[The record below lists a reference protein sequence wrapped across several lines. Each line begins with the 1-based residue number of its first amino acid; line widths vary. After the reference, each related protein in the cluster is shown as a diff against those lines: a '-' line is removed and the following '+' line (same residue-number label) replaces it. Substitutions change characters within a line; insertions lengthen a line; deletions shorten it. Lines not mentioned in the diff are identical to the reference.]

1 MADFKSFLKSAVSSA
16 VNSSSESS
24 EGSELDLSKV
34 TSIIESIMG
43 SKSLLEGSLGEDGSG
58 IVDAASKVK
67 QLMDKGLDNET
78 VKKALSLLKDSVAKV
93 KDNVICTSI
102 VKKLEALGI

>member
-43 SKSLLEGSLGEDGSG
+43 SKSLLEVIFHAAAAAKSLQLCPTLCNTIDSSPPGSPVPG
-58 IVDAASKVK
+58 ILQAR
-67 QLMDKGLDNET
+67 
-78 VKKALSLLKDSVAKV
+78 
-93 KDNVICTSI
+93 I
-102 VKKLEALGI
+102 LE